1 MEVSKGKEAGQ
12 GRARPEDKDKCKV
25 AKTVPETKG
34 PEADRGKEAAP
45 KTKESK
51 SVKL

>member
-12 GRARPEDKDKCKV
+12 GRAWPEDKGKGKE
-25 AKTVPETKG
+25 AKTMPETKG
-34 PEADRGKEAAP
+34 PEADRGKEVAP